1 MNTTRRKAIHALF
14 AAWAAVFA
22 NAVLGEAGEKL
33 VLTGS
38 STMAPLMAEI
48 GKRYEERHPDWRV
61 DVQSGGSSRGINDA
75 RGGLAD
81 IGMVSRALKDEEDD
95 LESVT
100 VALDGIGMIV
110 HRDNAV
116 LPLTDRQIVEI
127 YTGKRTNWKEVGGS
141 DMPIT
146 VVGKAEGRSTLE
158 LFLSYFGL
166 QVEQLEV
173 QVVIGDNQQGIKTV
187 AANPGAIGYVSIGS
201 AEYEIARGAPLR
213 LLSLRGVEASTLSVR
228 ERRYPLARPLNLVT
242 KLVTRGGRSAAV
254 ESLLAFS
261 RSAEVRDLLTA
272 QFFVEP

>member
-1 MNTTRRKAIHALF
+1 MRTTRQKTIGGLM
-14 AAWAAVFA
+14 AAWATVFA
-22 NAVLGEAGEKL
+22 TALHGEAGEKL

-81 IGMVSRALKDEEDD
+81 IGMVSRALKEGEDD
-95 LESVT
+95 LEGTT
-100 VALDGIGMIV
+100 VALDGVGMIV
-110 HRDNAV
+110 HADNRVAS
-116 LPLTDRQIVEI
+116 LTDQQIIDI
-127 YTGKRTNWKEVGGS
+127 YTGKLTNWKQVGEI

-173 QVVIGDNQQGIKTV
+173 QVIIGDNQQGIKTV

-201 AEYEIARGAPLR
+201 AEYEIAHGASLR
-213 LLSLRGVEASTLSVR
+213 LLPLKGVEASTRTVR
-228 ERRYPLARPLNLVT
+228 ERTYPLARPLNLVT
-242 KLVTRGGRSAAV
+242 SGPGSSAVQAF
-254 ESLLAFS
+254 LAFS
-261 RSAEVRDLLTA
+261 RSGEVRDLLTS
-272 QFFVEP
+272 QSFVEP